1 MNTSELSLLIGKIKT
16 DFKKQKLSKAEAK
29 LQLQNINWDIVVEDT
44 VSKSSLKS
52 VATATIMLIDLPKEE

>member
-1 MNTSELSLLIGKIKT
+1 MNTSELRLLIGKIKT

-29 LQLQNINWDIVVEDT
+29 LQLQNINWDNVVEDT
-44 VSKSSLKS
+44 VSKLSLKS